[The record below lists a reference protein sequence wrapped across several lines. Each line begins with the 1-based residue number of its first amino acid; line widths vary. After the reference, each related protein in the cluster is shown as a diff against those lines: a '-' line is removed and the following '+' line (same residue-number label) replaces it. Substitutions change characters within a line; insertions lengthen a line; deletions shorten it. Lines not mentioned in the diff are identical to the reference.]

1 MLVGHV
7 SVVVVRPVAGEAA
20 VLADVQLASTLLE
33 RVRQLDAVKFA
44 LVRLERTALRERLVA
59 TTASVWTHPCTTQ
72 QQYAVNN
79 RVLTSTNKS
88 DLRSLDFSVTR
99 LLMKLF
105 RTSNSDI
112 IDECCSHFCFKLPSE
127 ILPARF
133 DRFLCKLQQQLR
145 L

>member
-1 MLVGHV
+1 MTLVCLSIRTINGGCIQFRIV
-7 SVVVVRPVAGEAA
+7 TTSSSSAAAAAVAGDGARHTVDTDTIDSAATLSHIAAA
-20 VLADVQLASTLLE
+20 VLYTRILE
-33 RVRQLDAVKFA
+33 
-44 LVRLERTALRERLVA
+44 LEVCPL
-59 TTASVWTHPCTTQ
+59 
-72 QQYAVNN
+72 
-79 RVLTSTNKS
+79 NKS

-105 RTSNSDI
+105 RTSNRDI
-112 IDECCSHFCFKLPSE
+112 INECCSHFCFKLPSE